1 MSTDRYIN
9 AAQQRVLAI
18 VFRLAGHE
26 IEGIA
31 PSELAA
37 AIRTSASNI
46 TRDLAN
52 LREAGFAE
60 PLDTGRWR
68 LTPRVVQISLAA
80 GAAFQR
86 AQQTLDE
93 ARQRFSRDR
102 TPDRF
107 DEVCARFGR
116 DR

>member
-1 MSTDRYIN
+1 MSNDRYIN

-31 PSELAA
+31 PSELATA
-37 AIRTSASNI
+37 VRTSASNI

-60 PLDTGRWR
+60 PLDSGRWR

-80 GAAFQR
+80 STAFAK
-86 AQQTLDE
+86 AQDRLDE
-93 ARQRFSRDR
+93 ARQRFSRER
-102 TPDRF
+102 
-107 DEVCARFGR
+107 
-116 DR
+116 

>member
-1 MSTDRYIN
+1 MSSADRYIN
-9 AAQQRVLAI
+9 AAQQRVLGI

-37 AIRTSASNI
+37 AVRTSASNI

-52 LREAGFAE
+52 LKHAGLAE
-60 PLDTGRWR
+60 PLDSGRWR

-80 GAAFQR
+80 GAAFAK
-86 AQQTLDE
+86 AQDRLDE
-93 ARQRFSRDR
+93 ARQRFSRTR
-102 TPDRF
+102 
-107 DEVCARFGR
+107 
-116 DR
+116 